1 MRRRAYRWLLTPFAL
16 SLALPALCAAQTAV
30 SPAYETALRRYHSGD
45 REGAIADMSGW
56 SERRLRDEMT
66 ALRALCE
73 KARAC
78 PRCLVKDQW
87 DRIPVRAALM
97 LHSDSAQRARRDG
110 QSPVLQESAASEVAR
125 LMKGDPLH
133 HGFARRWYEAMAS
146 LAEAETRWAEALAWA
161 ERGLRDFPESVEML
175 LVQASIE
182 ETQGVLE
189 LTQGDSGGALAANEM
204 LVDPNTRQSRAELLR
219 RREVRERFE
228 RAERALRA
236 AIAVDASLQEPHL
249 RLGRVA
255 WRLYKT
261 AVARSSLRIVL
272 ARKPDA
278 RTAFLAHLFLGRL
291 DEDAGRLDEAVA
303 SYEAAL
309 ALDPHSQSA
318 RVALSHLRLRRG
330 DAAGARA
337 EVEKTVGS
345 AGRRP
350 QPDAYW
356 LYPWGPSV
364 GVEDRLEAL
373 RREATS

>member
-1 MRRRAYRWLLTPFAL
+1 
-16 SLALPALCAAQTAV
+16 
-30 SPAYETALRRYHSGD
+30 
-45 REGAIADMSGW
+45 
-56 SERRLRDEMT
+56 
-66 ALRALCE
+66 
-73 KARAC
+73 
-78 PRCLVKDQW
+78 
-87 DRIPVRAALM
+87 M
-97 LHSDSAQRARRDG
+97 LDSDCAQRARRDG
-110 QSPVLQESAASEVAR
+110 QSPVLQESAAAEVAR
-125 LMKGDPLH
+125 LMKGDPSH

-189 LTQGDSGGALAANEM
+189 LTQGDSGARSRGTRCSSTPTRGRAGPLLAVARSGSASSGPSAPCERRSPSTRRSRSRPPAGARGLET
-204 LVDPNTRQSRAELLR
+204 L
-219 RREVRERFE
+219 
-228 RAERALRA
+228 
-236 AIAVDASLQEPHL
+236 
-249 RLGRVA
+249 
-255 WRLYKT
+255 KT

-330 DAAGARA
+330 DAAEPARR
-337 EVEKTVGS
+337 S
-345 AGRRP
+345 RRRG
-350 QPDAYW
+350 
-356 LYPWGPSV
+356 LGGPPPAARRVPALSL
-364 GVEDRLEAL
+364 GAL
-373 RREATS
+373 RRRRRPARGLAAGGHLVIALALFALAVVQAPPPTFTAGVEGVYVDVFVTDGNRPWSASRHRTSS